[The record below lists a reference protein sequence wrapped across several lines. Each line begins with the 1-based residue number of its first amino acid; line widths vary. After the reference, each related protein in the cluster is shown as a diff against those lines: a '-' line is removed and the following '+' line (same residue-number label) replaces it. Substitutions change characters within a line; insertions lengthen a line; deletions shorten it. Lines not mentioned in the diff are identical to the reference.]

1 MRRSPD
7 IIPNHFPARMLS
19 VSLIAVALV
28 VPFQSSL
35 AADARTRTESIVL
48 QTAGAPFLR
57 TTAEIV
63 NNEPGNRTAI
73 NSKKKG
79 DWRWESKESIQ

>member
-1 MRRSPD
+1 MRTRPD
-7 IIPNHFPARMLS
+7 IIRNHRPARMLS
-19 VSLIAVALV
+19 VSLITVALV
-28 VPFQSSL
+28 VPFRSSL
-35 AADARTRTESIVL
+35 AAPARTRTESIVL

-73 NSKKKG
+73 TSKKKG
-79 DWRWESKESIQ
+79 DVRWESKESIQ

>member
-1 MRRSPD
+1 MRTRPD
-7 IIPNHFPARMLS
+7 FIRNHRPKRMLS
-19 VSLIAVALV
+19 VFLIAVALV

-35 AADARTRTESIVL
+35 AAPARTRTESIVL

-73 NSKKKG
+73 TTKKKG
-79 DWRWESKESIQ
+79 DVRWESKESIQ